1 MGEYDYEVVTA
12 NTIRELQDRVREFMR
27 KGLRPV
33 GGIAMLHEEQA
44 GEDKLHMVFAQAVAR
59 EASPRG

>member
-12 NTIRELQDRVREFMR
+12 STIRELQNRVRELMR

-44 GEDKLHMVFAQAVAR
+44 GQDKLHMIFAQAVAR
-59 EASPRG
+59 EAAAHS